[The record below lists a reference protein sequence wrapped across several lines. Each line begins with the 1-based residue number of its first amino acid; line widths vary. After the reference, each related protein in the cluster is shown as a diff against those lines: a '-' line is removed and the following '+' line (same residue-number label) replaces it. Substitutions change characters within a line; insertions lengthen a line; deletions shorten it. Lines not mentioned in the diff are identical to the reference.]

1 MIQFA
6 QPIFLWALTGLAIPI
21 GIHLLSRKEGKV
33 IKIGSLRH
41 LHETSTQQFRGIRL
55 NEILLLTL
63 RCLLLTL
70 FVFMLSGLH
79 WKDKGAQHWVLVEE
93 GVQQHPK
100 VKAQIDSLAANG
112 FDVHVWQKGFPIPGE
127 PNTNENINHWQLL
140 HDLADKNL
148 ERAIVFSESKAAD
161 FNGLRIAVPSFVTWI
176 SIPSEANQFIAYA
189 IKDENNLLVR
199 QGYSQPDKTY
209 FETKLQQ
216 TAPDSVEVMQQ
227 RTISVFVAYDAAYE
241 RDSKIIIAS
250 LDAISKILPVT
261 INVTSGTTEGSL
273 QKADWYIWLS
283 DKKIPTQDSVKT
295 ITINPHPA
303 NELITQTNPT
313 AWVLNKKLTI
323 EIARK
328 ENLAVKLAT
337 LIVPQK
343 EFSTSVAKNDRR
355 TLADSIVMAGITPAF
370 LNGEKKSE
378 ASVAWWLAVLFL
390 LILIVERIV
399 AYTRNQ

>member
-6 QPIFLWALTGLAIPI
+6 QPVFLWALTALAVPI

-79 WKDKGAQHWVLVEE
+79 WKDEGAQHWVLVEE
-93 GVQQHPK
+93 GLQQHPK
-100 VKAQIDSLAANG
+100 VKAQTDSLAANG
-112 FDVHVWQKGFPIPGE
+112 FDVHVWQKGFPTPDE
-127 PNTNENINHWQLL
+127 NNTSEDINHWQLL

-148 ERAIVFSESKAAD
+148 ERAIVFSESKAED
-161 FNGLRIAVPSFVTWI
+161 FNGLRISAPSFVTWI
-176 SIPSEANQFIAYA
+176 SIPAKNNQFVAYA
-189 IKDENNLLVR
+189 IKDEGNLLVR
-199 QGYSQPDKTY
+199 QGYSQSDKTY

-227 RTISVFVAYDAAYE
+227 KTISVFVAYDADYE
-241 RDSKIIIAS
+241 RDSKIIMAS
-250 LDAISKILPVT
+250 LDAISKTLPVT

-283 DKKIPTQDSVKT
+283 DKKLQAPDSVK
-295 ITINPHPA
+295 IIAMNPHPA

-313 AWVLNKKLTI
+313 AWALNKKLTV

-328 ENLAVKLAT
+328 ENLVVKLAT

-355 TLADSIVMAGITPAF
+355 ILADSIVMAGITPAF
-370 LNGEKKSE
+370 LNGEEKSE

-390 LILIVERIV
+390 LVLIVERIV